1 MNKIVQSTI
10 RVGVSL
16 LIIGLAFSIGGHGE
30 CLERN
35 YNKQGIVHPL
45 TQNGH
50 VMAPVKS
57 ISSFANR
64 QENDVTVKYKAI
76 VTPGEPDWYS
86 EIPEFIVFSNQ
97 NKELTVPVKITTSN
111 FESDSHNILIVKVK
125 SQNKGV
131 LQSDISKE
139 NVKYD
144 LTNKDGFS
152 LSLEKGGMQKMFE
165 GPLQDLEIHSKA
177 KLNKEATHSG
187 KYIDVLTYSFS
198 IFTQDK
204 EEKI

>member
-35 YNKQGIVHPL
+35 YDKQVFVHPL

-50 VMAPVKS
+50 VMAPVKT
-57 ISSFANR
+57 ISSFSNR
-64 QENDVTVKYKAI
+64 QKDDVKEGVTVKYKAI

-111 FESDSHNILIVKVK
+111 FESGSHNILIVKVK

-131 LQSDISKE
+131 LQSDVSKE

-152 LSLEKGGMQKMFE
+152 LSLEKGGVQKMFE
-165 GPLQDLEIHSKA
+165 GPLQDIEIHSKA
-177 KLNKEATHSG
+177 KLKEEATHSG

-198 IFTQDK
+198 IFNSR
-204 EEKI
+204 